1 MGKIDESP
9 ASFLF
14 GVKDSKE
21 TKKET
26 PKPTKKTQTKPKA
39 TTTKTEKKAEDIP
52 TKTETAPEMESEDDI
67 REVWRKLP
75 VKKKEHRDRRVQLCL
90 TPSLY
95 EWLRDKVDREGSNVN
110 DYLNRLLETI
120 RDAETTPKRR
130 RRK

>member
-1 MGKIDESP
+1 MGKIDETP

-14 GVKDSKE
+14 STKDSKE

-26 PKPTKKTQTKPKA
+26 PKPKTTKKAPTKKA
-39 TTTKTEKKAEDIP
+39 TEPKPTEKIE
-52 TKTETAPEMESEDDI
+52 EAPETESEEDI

-75 VKKKEHRDRRVQLCL
+75 VKKKEKRDRRVQICL

-120 RDAETTPKRR
+120 KDAETTPKRR